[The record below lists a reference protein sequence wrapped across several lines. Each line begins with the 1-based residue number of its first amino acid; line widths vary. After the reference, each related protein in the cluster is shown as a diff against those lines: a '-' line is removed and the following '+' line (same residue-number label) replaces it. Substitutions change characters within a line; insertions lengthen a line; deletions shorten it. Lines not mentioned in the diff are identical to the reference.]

1 MRLVWQ
7 LLAVAAVG
15 MIGGQV
21 AMGLEGNWLATLVVG
36 LLAAALTLLVYWG
49 VVRLTERR
57 PVTEV
62 VGKGSVSGLLIGLV
76 AGIALF
82 AMVIVNIYFLG
93 HYQIN
98 GLGTV
103 VGAIG
108 LIGFMAAAAVTEEV
122 LFRGVLF
129 RVIEGWAGTWIT
141 LVLTSVL
148 FGLMHLPNAG
158 ATAVGI
164 GAAVIAGAMFAAA
177 YAATRNLWLPIGLHF
192 GWNYAASAIFSTE
205 VSGAGTPTGLLDTTI
220 TGPAML
226 TGGSFGP
233 EASPYS
239 IVFCFLTALVFL
251 WLAHRRGRL
260 VPLRKGAKRV
270 ESGTTL
276 PQ

>member
-15 MIGGQV
+15 IIGSQV
-21 AMGLEGNWLATLVVG
+21 AMAFEGNAWATLVVG
-36 LLAAALTLLVYWG
+36 LLASALTLLAYWW

-57 PVTEV
+57 TVTEV
-62 VGKGSVSGLLIGLV
+62 VGKGSVRGLLIGTV
-76 AGIALF
+76 AGFALF
-82 AMVIVNIYFLG
+82 AMVIVNIFFLG
-93 HYQIN
+93 HYQVN

-103 VGAIG
+103 LGAIG
-108 LIGFMAAAAVTEEV
+108 LFGFMAAAAVTEEV

-129 RVIEGWAGTWIT
+129 RIMEGWWGTWIA
-141 LVLTSVL
+141 LVVPSLL
-148 FGLMHLPNAG
+148 FALAHVPNPG
-158 ATAVGI
+158 ATVVGI
-164 GAAVIAGAMFAAA
+164 GAVFIAGTMFSAA
-177 YAATRNLWLPIGLHF
+177 YAATRSLWLPIGLHF
-192 GWNYAASAIFSTE
+192 GWNYAASAVFSTE

-239 IVFCFLTALVFL
+239 IAFCLLTTLVFL

-260 VPLRKGAKRV
+260 VPLRKDAKRV
-270 ESGTTL
+270 ESGSTL